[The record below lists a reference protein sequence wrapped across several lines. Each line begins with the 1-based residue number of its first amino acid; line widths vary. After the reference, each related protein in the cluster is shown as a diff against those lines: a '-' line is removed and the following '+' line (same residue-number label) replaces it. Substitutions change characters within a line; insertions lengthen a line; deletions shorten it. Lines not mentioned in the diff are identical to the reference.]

1 MRYAGV
7 ALRKDDFG
15 KYQALP
21 SDRLARFLR
30 FLTPEGQIHIT
41 VRSSRTATRISEYM
55 AAVDHY
61 LKSGDSAGLSQFR
74 GRSVRAGKLT
84 LPFVTDPRV
93 LDRLA
98 HAGEVAFEDLYAMS
112 T

>member
-1 MRYAGV
+1 MRYANV
-7 ALRKDDFG
+7 ALRKDDTG
-15 KYQALP
+15 RYQALP
-21 SDRLARFLR
+21 SDRLPRFLR
-30 FLTPEGQIHIT
+30 FLTAEGQINIT

-61 LKSGDSAGLSQFR
+61 LKTGDTAQLAQFR
-74 GRSVRAGKLT
+74 GRSVKAGKLT

-98 HAGEVAFEDLYAMS
+98 HAGEVAFEDLYAIS
-112 T
+112 S